1 MSKVNSNWLL
11 ALLVLCF
18 ALYSCGGACPNDDVD
33 YDNVSDVIDNCISD
47 EPVENAALINP
58 CTGCPKDTL
67 KITSSKIDNL
77 QVYLEISGSMKGY
90 MPKQT
95 GRSTG
100 FQKQMASLFSWFVTS
115 VESNSKKFYGIK
127 DDQTTLEFESKD
139 DVASKISR
147 AEFDFGKTTTLPDL
161 VEKIIKKT
169 NPEDISIIV
178 SDFLYSP
185 PNALNLEGTLN
196 VRLREMF
203 LKRPEMA
210 LSVYAFKSDYSGK
223 FYTVTN
229 QVIENCC
236 SDERPYYVWVLGKQ
250 SLVEQIDK
258 LMTEKMSF
266 SEELHIGKKYETIN
280 GEILSQ
286 SGRNPESLWQ
296 RKSNCPNIITEAK
309 NISEEEKLTYTIGLD
324 LSKLPKQ
331 HQNLEYL
338 KANLSVRSPNSKS
351 NITKIYTY
359 KEFESKVAKEDVV
372 LAKKYTHFVEIE
384 TYSVDV
390 PCKASLNLELKNS
403 LPTWIETW
411 NTESD
416 ETDAERNGKT
426 VLLKRVVSGIHEAH
440 ENETLFSYPYIITA
454 SAL

>member
-1 MSKVNSNWLL
+1 MFKINYNWLL
-11 ALLVLCF
+11 LILCF
-18 ALYSCGGACPNDDVD
+18 LLYSCGGSSDSD
-33 YDNVSDVIDNCISD
+33 YDNVSDIIDNCISS
-47 EPVENAALINP
+47 EPVENADSIDP

-90 MPKQT
+90 MPKKT
-95 GRSTG
+95 GRSTD

-127 DDQTTLEFESKD
+127 DDQTTLKFESKD

-147 AEFDFGKTTTLPDL
+147 AEFEFGKTTTLPDL

-169 NPEDISIIV
+169 NQEDVSVIV

-185 PNALNLEGTLN
+185 PNVLNLEGTLN

-229 QVIENCC
+229 QVIQNCC
-236 SDERPYYVWVLGKQ
+236 NDKRPYYVWVMGKQ
-250 SLVEQIDK
+250 PLVEQVDK
-258 LMTEKMSF
+258 LISKKMNF
-266 SEELHIGKKYETIN
+266 LEELHIGKKYGKIE

-296 RKSNCPNIITEAK
+296 RKSNCTNIITEGK
-309 NISEEEKLTYTIGLD
+309 NISEDEKLTYTIGLN

-338 KANLSVRSPNSKS
+338 KSNLSVRSSNSKS

-359 KEFESKVAKEDVV
+359 KEFEPKVAKEDII

-384 TYSVDV
+384 TYSVDI
-390 PCKASLNLELKNS
+390 PNKAILNLELKNS
-403 LPTWIETW
+403 LPMWIEKW

-416 ETDAERNGKT
+416 ETDAERNEKT
-426 VLLKRVVSGIHEAH
+426 VLLKRVVSGIQEAH
-440 ENETLFSYPYIITA
+440 ENQTLFSYPYIITA